1 VRAIAEHARRRRFFV
16 AQDCWRPAIGPA
28 SSPYPTACG
37 LRARAARGQVQ
48 RAVAQPIGLDLTLGH
63 VVVLAAPGSRLAD
76 AETAAASLERAMVD
90 RFGDRDEL
98 VPTKDTRLVVLV
110 PGPAT
115 ARGTRV
121 NGVDVAEFVY
131 KALRRSRQGGPWL
144 ARTAVNA
151 RDLLVYRV
159 VARDQAAVIDLI
171 QVVLGPL
178 TQTLD
183 AYFATG
189 EVATEAARR
198 LHLSV
203 RTVTYRLAM
212 IAALSGHDPGDPTQ
226 RFALHVAVL
235 GACLLQWPEHD
246 LPISG

>member
-1 VRAIAEHARRRRFFV
+1 V
-16 AQDCWRPAIGPA
+16 
-28 SSPYPTACG
+28 
-37 LRARAARGQVQ
+37 
-48 RAVAQPIGLDLTLGH
+48 
-63 VVVLAAPGSRLAD
+63 
-76 AETAAASLERAMVD
+76 VD
-90 RFGDRDEL
+90 RFGDRDVL
-98 VPTKDTRLVVLV
+98 AATKDTRLVVLV

-131 KALRRSRQGGPWL
+131 KALRRSRQGGPWRVVAGRGYPGAYGIARSYEQACEALGLAERLWL

-159 VARDQAAVIDLI
+159 VARDQAAVIDLS

-235 GACLLQWPEHD
+235 GAGPLQCPEHD